1 MATISSSAGSS
12 SSGSLPGTVASVEV
26 KNGGA
31 NGGAHGGSNGAPAA
45 VPWTTERSAKLYGI
59 RDWGTGYFGVNE
71 QGHLTVMPDKDP
83 KRQIDL
89 YEVIEGLRERE
100 IGTPVIIRFSDLLQH
115 RLQEIREAFD
125 TAIRDNGYTGTY
137 ACVYPIK
144 VNQQRQLCEDIRD
157 IGAKLGFGLEAGSK
171 PELLAV
177 LGLTENQGQMPI
189 VCNGFKDSEFIETVI
204 LATKLGRHIIPV
216 VERFSDLEL
225 IVQHAKRYNVHP
237 RIGVRVKPSAQGT
250 GRWESS
256 GGMRSKFGL
265 FVTELIHAVDYL
277 KQHGMADCLNMI
289 HFHIGS
295 QVGDIRNIKGAV
307 NELAHI
313 YCELKR
319 LGAGLDT
326 IDVGGGMGIDYDGS
340 QSASS
345 SSVNYGVSEYA
356 ADVVYRI
363 KSVCD
368 ASGFPHPRIF
378 SESGRA
384 MVAHSS
390 LLIMDVLGKSRFA
403 SDPDL
408 DGIKALMKA
417 ENEHPQPV
425 LELIDAF
432 ESLSLP
438 KLNLV
443 EAYHDAVQA
452 RDEAMSLFNLGYMSL
467 PMRSATERLF
477 WAVGRRVLALA
488 SAKGELPD
496 DLVDLP
502 QILSDIY
509 YVNFSLFQSLPDHW
523 AIDQLFP
530 ICPIHRLN
538 EEPTRRGILADIT
551 CDSDGQ
557 VDKFVDKRTASKPT
571 LELHELRGISEGVEG
586 HAGQNSGNVG
596 GHAQLS
602 DAPAGGMNAEHK
614 PEPYYLGVFLLGAYQ
629 EVLGDLH
636 NLYGDTH
643 VVHVSFDDSPGVGD
657 WNIDEV
663 IEGDSVKEVL
673 AYVQYDS
680 EDLVQAMRRDIE
692 RAVKAGTIAVSEG
705 QSLLKFYDSGMEGY
719 TYLE

>member
-1 MATISSSAGSS
+1 MATFTPSSVPLAAGDSPS
-12 SSGSLPGTVASVEV
+12 QART
-26 KNGGA
+26 
-31 NGGAHGGSNGAPAA
+31 APPA
-45 VPWTTERSAKLYGI
+45 PWTCEDAAKLYAI
-59 RDWGTGYFGVNE
+59 RDWGMGYFGVNE
-71 QGHLTVMPDKDP
+71 EGHLVVMPERDP

-89 YEVIEGLRERE
+89 YEVIEGLRDRE
-100 IGTPVIIRFSDLLQH
+100 ISTPVIIRFRDLLKH
-115 RLQEIREAFD
+115 RLTEIRQAFD
-125 TAIRDNGYTGTY
+125 QAIKDHAYTGGY
-137 ACVYPIK
+137 CCVFPIK
-144 VNQQRQLCEDIRD
+144 VNQQRPLCEEVRD
-157 IGAKLGFGLEAGSK
+157 CGKELGFGLEAGSK

-177 LGLTENQGQMPI
+177 LGLTENLPQMPV

-225 IVQHAKRYNVHP
+225 LVHHAKRYNVRP
-237 RIGVRVKPSAQGT
+237 RIGIRSKPSSKGS

-265 FVTELIHAVDYL
+265 TVTELLHAVEFL
-277 KQHGMADCLNMI
+277 KQNGMADCLNMI

-295 QVGDIRNIKGAV
+295 QIGDIRNIKAAV

-340 QSASS
+340 NSDSPSS
-345 SSVNYGVSEYA
+345 INYGVAEYA

-368 ASGFPHPRIF
+368 AAGFPHPRIL

-390 LLIMDVLGKSRFA
+390 LLIADVLGKTHFP
-403 SDPDL
+403 SDPNL
-408 DGIKALMKA
+408 EGVRQLMVQ
-417 ENEHPQPV
+417 ENERPQPV

-432 ESLSLP
+432 EVLSQP
-438 KLNLV
+438 RVNLV
-443 EAYHDAVQA
+443 EAYHDAMQA

-477 WAVGRRVLALA
+477 WAIGRRIMALA

-496 DLVDLP
+496 DLIDLP
-502 QILSDIY
+502 QVLSDIY
-509 YVNFSLFQSLPDHW
+509 YVNFSIFQSMPDHW

-530 ICPIHRLN
+530 IVPIHRLN
-538 EEPTRRGILADIT
+538 EQPTRKAILADIT

-557 VDKFVDKRTASKPT
+557 VDKFIDKRTASKPT
-571 LELHELRGISEGVEG
+571 LELHELRYPSPGANGNG
-586 HAGQNSGNVG
+586 DHARRV
-596 GHAQLS
+596 
-602 DAPAGGMNAEHK
+602 DCK
-614 PEPYYLGVFLLGAYQ
+614 PEPYYLGVMLLGAYQ

-657 WNIDEV
+657 WDLDEV
-663 IEGDSVKEVL
+663 IEGDTVKEVL
-673 AYVQYDS
+673 SYTQYDA
-680 EDLVQAMRRDIE
+680 EDLIKAMRRDVE
-692 RAVKAGTIAVSEG
+692 RAVKAGTMTVPEG
-705 QSLLKFYDSGMEGY
+705 QSLLKFYDQGMEGY

>member
-1 MATISSSAGSS
+1 MATIT
-12 SSGSLPGTVASVEV
+12 SGSLGSVPGHSNGNGNG
-26 KNGGA
+26 NGG
-31 NGGAHGGSNGAPAA
+31 PK
-45 VPWTTERSAKLYGI
+45 VPPRPWVIDDSVRLYGMK
-59 RDWGTGYFGVNE
+59 DWGNGYFGINE
-71 QGHLTVMPDKDP
+71 QGHMTVMPERDP

-89 YEVIEGLRERE
+89 YEVLEGLRERE
-100 IGTPVIIRFSDLLQH
+100 IGTPVIIRFRDLLKH
-115 RLQEIREAFD
+115 RLTEIRQAFD
-125 TAIRDNGYTGTY
+125 QAIADHAYQGAYC
-137 ACVYPIK
+137 CVYPIK
-144 VNQQRQLCEDIRD
+144 VNQQRPLCEEIRD
-157 IGAKLGFGLEAGSK
+157 IGKELGFGLEAGSK

-177 LGLTENQGQMPI
+177 LGLTENLPQMPI

-225 IVQHAKRYNVHP
+225 IVQHAQRYSVRP
-237 RIGVRVKPSAQGT
+237 RIGVRCKPSAQGT

-265 FVTELIHAVDYL
+265 TVTELLHAVEYL

-295 QVGDIRNIKGAV
+295 QVGDIRKIKAAV

-313 YCELKR
+313 YCELKK

-368 ASGFPHPRIF
+368 TAGFSHPRII

-390 LLIMDVLGKSRFA
+390 LLIMDVLGKTHFPT
-403 SDPDL
+403 DPDL
-408 DGIKALMKA
+408 PTVQALMKS
-417 ENEHPQPV
+417 ESEKPQPV
-425 LELIDAF
+425 LELIDAL
-432 ESLSLP
+432 EALNLP
-438 KLNLV
+438 RVNLV
-443 EAYHDAVQA
+443 EVYHDALQA
-452 RDEAMSLFNLGYMSL
+452 REEAMSLFNLGYMSL
-467 PMRSATERLF
+467 PMRAATERLF
-477 WAVGRRVLALA
+477 WSIGRKVLALA

-496 DLVDLP
+496 ELIDLP
-502 QILSDIY
+502 QVLSDIY
-509 YVNFSLFQSLPDHW
+509 YINVSIFQSLPDHW

-530 ICPIHRLN
+530 ICPIHRLH
-538 EEPTRRGILADIT
+538 EEPNRRGVLADIT

-557 VDKFVDKRTASKPT
+557 VDKFIDKKTASKSV
-571 LELHELRGISEGVEG
+571 LELHELKYMPDG
-586 HAGQNSGNVG
+586 
-596 GHAQLS
+596 
-602 DAPAGGMNAEHK
+602 K
-614 PEPYYLGVFLLGAYQ
+614 PEPYFLGVFLLGAYQ

-657 WNIDEV
+657 WDLDEV
-663 IEGDSVKEVL
+663 VEGDCVKEVL
-673 AYVQYDS
+673 SYVQYDS
-680 EDLVQAMRRDIE
+680 EDLIRAMRRDVE
-692 RAVKAGTIAVSEG
+692 RAVKAGSITVAEG
-705 QSLLKFYDSGMEGY
+705 QSLLKFYDIGMEGY

>member
-1 MATISSSAGSS
+1 MATITTTASPSVAPNPEPAPAPT
-12 SSGSLPGTVASVEV
+12 SSGTSTS
-26 KNGGA
+26 
-31 NGGAHGGSNGAPAA
+31 APR
-45 VPWTTERSAKLYGI
+45 PWTPEEATKLYGI
-59 RDWGTGYFGVNE
+59 RDWGQGYFAVNDE
-71 QGHLTVMPDKDP
+71 GHLVVMPEKDP

-89 YEVIEGLRERE
+89 YEVLEGLRERE
-100 IGTPVIIRFSDLLQH
+100 IGTPVIIRLRDLLKH
-115 RLQEIREAFD
+115 RLTEIREAFNH
-125 TAIRDNGYTGTY
+125 AMAEHQYTGSY
-137 ACVYPIK
+137 CCVYPIK
-144 VNQQRQLCEDIRD
+144 VNQQRQLCEEVRD
-157 IGAKLGFGLEAGSK
+157 LGKELGFGLEAGSK

-177 LGLTENQGQMPI
+177 LGLTENLPSMPI

-216 VERFSDLEL
+216 VERFSDLEW
-225 IVQHAKRYNVHP
+225 IVHHAQRYNVRP
-237 RIGVRVKPSAQGT
+237 RIGVRAKPSAQGS

-265 FVTELIHAVDYL
+265 TVTELLHAVEYL

-295 QVGDIRNIKGAV
+295 QIGDIRKVKGAV
-307 NELAHI
+307 NELSHI

-340 QSASS
+340 NSDSS
-345 SSVNYGVSEYA
+345 SSINYGVAEYA

-368 ASGFPHPRIF
+368 AAGFPHPRII

-390 LLIMDVLGKSRFA
+390 LLVMDILGKTDFPA
-403 SDPDL
+403 DPDL
-408 DGIKALMKA
+408 PTVQALMKH
-417 ENEHPQPV
+417 ENERPQPV
-425 LELIDAF
+425 LELIDAY
-432 ESLSLP
+432 EALTQP
-438 KLNLV
+438 RVNLV
-443 EAYHDAVQA
+443 EVYHDALQA
-452 RDEAMSLFNLGYMSL
+452 REEAMSLFNLGYMSL
-467 PMRSATERLF
+467 PMRAATERLF
-477 WAVGRRVLALA
+477 WGIGRKILLIA

-496 DLVDLP
+496 DLQDLP

-509 YVNFSLFQSLPDHW
+509 YVNMSIFQTLPDHW

-538 EEPTRRGILADIT
+538 EEPTRRGVLADIT

-557 VDKFVDKRTASKPT
+557 IDKFIDKKTACKT
-571 LELHELRGISEGVEG
+571 TIELHELRP
-586 HAGQNSGNVG
+586 
-596 GHAQLS
+596 
-602 DAPAGGMNAEHK
+602 DANGRR
-614 PEPYYLGVFLLGAYQ
+614 EPYYLGVFLLGAYQ

-636 NLYGDTH
+636 NLYGDNH

-657 WNIDEV
+657 WDLDEV
-663 IEGDSVKEVL
+663 VEGDSVKEVL
-673 AYVQYDS
+673 SYVQYDVD
-680 EDLVQAMRRDIE
+680 DLMKAMRRDVE
-692 RAVKAGTIAVSEG
+692 RAVKAGTMTVPEA
-705 QSLLKFYDSGMEGY
+705 QSFLKFYDQGLEGY

>member
-1 MATISSSAGSS
+1 MTTISSAPTNSPASPSAAA
-12 SSGSLPGTVASVEV
+12 V
-26 KNGGA
+26 NGA
-31 NGGAHGGSNGAPAA
+31 NGKAAAPRQ
-45 VPWTTERSAKLYGI
+45 WTIADADRLYGI
-59 RDWGTGYFGVNE
+59 RDWGNGYFNIND
-71 QGHLTVMPDKDP
+71 QGHLVVMPEKDTN
-83 KRQIDL
+83 RQIDL
-89 YEVIEGLRERE
+89 HDVLEGLRERE
-100 IGTPVIIRFSDLLQH
+100 IGTPVIIRFRDLLKH
-115 RLQEIREAFD
+115 RLTEIRQAFD
-125 TAIRDNGYTGTY
+125 QAIAEHQYTGTY

-144 VNQQRQLCEDIRD
+144 VNQQRPLCEEVRD
-157 IGAKLGFGLEAGSK
+157 IGAQLGFGLEAGSK

-177 LGLTENQGQMPI
+177 LGLTENLPNMPV

-225 IVQHAKRYNVHP
+225 IVKHAQRYNVRP
-237 RIGVRVKPSAQGT
+237 RIGVRAKPSSQGT

-265 FVTELIHAVDYL
+265 TVTELLHAIDYL

-295 QVGDIRNIKGAV
+295 QVGDIRRIKGAV

-340 QSASS
+340 NSSSS
-345 SSVNYGVSEYA
+345 SSVNYGVAEYA
-356 ADVVYRI
+356 ADIVYRI

-368 ASGFPHPRIF
+368 AAGFPHPRIF

-390 LLIMDVLGKSRFA
+390 LLIMDVLGKTNFPSE
-403 SDPDL
+403 PDL
-408 DGIKALMKA
+408 PRVQALMTQ
-417 ENEHPQPV
+417 ENARPQPV

-432 ESLSLP
+432 ESLSQP
-438 KLNLV
+438 RVNIV
-443 EAYHDAVQA
+443 EVYHDALQA
-452 RDEAMSLFNLGYMSL
+452 REEAMSLFNLGYMSL

-477 WAVGRRVLALA
+477 WAVGRKVLAIA
-488 SAKGELPD
+488 RSKGELPD

-502 QILSDIY
+502 QVLSDIY

-530 ICPIHRLN
+530 IVPIHRLN
-538 EEPTRRGILADIT
+538 EEPTRQAILADIT

-557 VDKFVDKRTASKPT
+557 VDKFIDKRNACKTT
-571 LELHELRGISEGVEG
+571 LELHELVYKDSEVPLEG
-586 HAGQNSGNVG
+586 PSPVKH
-596 GHAQLS
+596 
-602 DAPAGGMNAEHK
+602 
-614 PEPYYLGVFLLGAYQ
+614 EPYFLGVFLLGAYQ

-657 WNIDEV
+657 WDLDEV
-663 IEGDSVKEVL
+663 VEGDTVKEVL
-673 AYVQYDS
+673 SYVQYDS
-680 EDLVQAMRRDIE
+680 EDLIKSMRRDIE
-692 RAVKAGTIAVSEG
+692 RAVKAGTMSVSDG
-705 QSLLKFYDSGMEGY
+705 QSLLKFYDQGMEGY

>member
-1 MATISSSAGSS
+1 MATITSQTTGPAGQPVSPRAPELRKQWTVED
-12 SSGSLPGTVASVEV
+12 SL
-26 KNGGA
+26 
-31 NGGAHGGSNGAPAA
+31 
-45 VPWTTERSAKLYGI
+45 TTYGI
-59 RDWGTGYFGVNE
+59 RDWGQGYFGVNE
-71 QGHLTVMPDKDP
+71 QGHVTVMPEKDP

-89 YEVIEGLRERE
+89 YEVIEGLRDRE
-100 IGTPVIIRFSDLLQH
+100 IGTPVIIRFTDLLKH
-115 RLQEIREAFD
+115 RLKEIRQAFD
-125 TAIRDNGYTGTY
+125 GAIAEHQYGGTY
-137 ACVYPIK
+137 SCIYPIK
-144 VNQQRQLCEDIRD
+144 VNQQRQLCEEMRSF
-157 IGAKLGFGLEAGSK
+157 GADLGFGLEAGSK

-177 LGLTENQGQMPI
+177 LGLTENLPHMPI

-225 IVQHAKRYNVHP
+225 IVQHAKKYNVRP
-237 RIGVRVKPSAQGT
+237 KIGVRVKPSSQGT

-265 FVTELIHAVDYL
+265 FVTELLHAVEYL
-277 KQHGMADCLNMI
+277 KQNGMADCLNMI

-295 QVGDIRNIKGAV
+295 QIGDIRKIKAAV
-307 NELAHI
+307 NELAHM
-313 YCELKR
+313 YVELKK

-340 QSASS
+340 QSDSN
-345 SSVNYGVSEYA
+345 SSVNYGVAEYA

-368 ASGFPHPRIF
+368 ANELPHPRIF

-384 MVAHSS
+384 MVAQCS
-390 LLIMDVLGKSRFA
+390 LLIADVLGKSRHE
-403 SDPDL
+403 SDPPL
-408 DGIKALMKA
+408 SQIKKLMKTEA
-417 ENEHPQPV
+417 KKPQPV
-425 LELIDAF
+425 LELIDAL
-432 ESLSLP
+432 ESLEAP
-438 KLNLV
+438 KVNLV
-443 EAYHDAVQA
+443 EAWHDSVQA

-467 PMRSATERLF
+467 SMRSATERLF
-477 WAVGRRVLALA
+477 WAVGRKVLALA
-488 SAKGELPD
+488 QAKGEIAD

-502 QILSDIY
+502 QVLSDIY
-509 YVNFSLFQSLPDHW
+509 YVNMSIFQSMPDHW

-538 EEPTRRGILADIT
+538 EEPTERAILADIT

-557 VDKFVDKRTASKPT
+557 IDSFVDKKSASKPT
-571 LELHELRGISEGVEG
+571 LEVHELRE
-586 HAGQNSGNVG
+586 APG
-596 GHAQLS
+596 G
-602 DAPAGGMNAEHK
+602 K
-614 PEPYYLGVFLLGAYQ
+614 VEPYYLGTFLLGAYQ

-657 WNIDEV
+657 WDLDEIV
-663 IEGDSVKEVL
+663 EGDCVKEVL

-680 EDLVQAMRRDIE
+680 EDLVKSMRRDVE
-692 RAVKAGTIAVSEG
+692 RAVKSGTMSVPEG
-705 QSLLKFYDSGMEGY
+705 QSLLKFYDQGMEGY

>member
-1 MATISSSAGSS
+1 MATITSTPVGPFSAGAPV
-12 SSGSLPGTVASVEV
+12 GNGPGGRE
-26 KNGGA
+26 
-31 NGGAHGGSNGAPAA
+31 PR
-45 VPWTTERSAKLYGI
+45 PWTTDDAARLYAI
-59 RDWGTGYFGVNE
+59 RDWGGGYFGVNE
-71 QGHLTVMPDKDP
+71 QGHLVVMPEKNP
-83 KRQIDL
+83 KRQVDL
-89 YEVIEGLRERE
+89 YEVIEGLRDRE
-100 IGTPVIIRFSDLLQH
+100 ISTPVIIRFRDLLKH
-115 RLQEIREAFD
+115 RLSEIREAFD
-125 TAIRDNGYTGTY
+125 QAIRDHAYGGTY
-137 ACVYPIK
+137 CCVYPIK
-144 VNQQRQLCEDIRD
+144 VNQQRPLCEEVRD
-157 IGAKLGFGLEAGSK
+157 IGKELGFGLEAGSK

-177 LGLTENQGQMPI
+177 LSLTENLPTMPV

-225 IVQHAKRYNVHP
+225 IVKHATRYNVRP
-237 RIGVRVKPSAQGT
+237 RIGVRTKPSSQGT

-265 FVTELIHAVDYL
+265 TVTELLHAVEFL

-295 QVGDIRNIKGAV
+295 QIGDIRKVKGAV

-313 YCELKR
+313 YCELRR

-340 QSASS
+340 QSDSP
-345 SSVNYGVSEYA
+345 SSVNYGVAEYA
-356 ADVVYRI
+356 ADIIYRV

-368 ASGFPHPRIF
+368 ANGLPHPRIL

-390 LLIMDVLGKSRFA
+390 LLIVDVLGKTHFP

-408 DGIKALMKA
+408 EGVRALMKT
-417 ENEHPQPV
+417 EGGSPQPV
-425 LELIDAF
+425 LELIDAH
-432 ESLSLP
+432 ESLAMP
-438 KLNLV
+438 RVNLV
-443 EAYHDAVQA
+443 EVYHDAVQA

-477 WAVGRRVLALA
+477 WGIGRKILTLA

-496 DLVDLP
+496 DLQDLP
-502 QILSDIY
+502 QVLSDIY
-509 YVNFSLFQSLPDHW
+509 YVNFSIFQSMPDHW

-530 ICPIHRLN
+530 IVPIHRLN
-538 EEPTRRGILADIT
+538 EEPTRKAVLADIT

-557 VDKFVDKRTASKPT
+557 VDKFIDKRTASKAT
-571 LELHELRGISEGVEG
+571 LELHELRFNPANGAPTNGTPAEGVP
-586 HAGQNSGNVG
+586 
-596 GHAQLS
+596 
-602 DAPAGGMNAEHK
+602 APAGAVTTPPPPPGMLQDGK
-614 PEPYYLGVFLLGAYQ
+614 PEPYFLGVMLLGAYQ

-657 WNIDEV
+657 WDLDEV
-663 IEGDSVKEVL
+663 VEGDSVKEVL
-673 AYVQYDS
+673 SYVQYNADDMVRS
-680 EDLVQAMRRDIE
+680 MRRDVE
-692 RAVKAGTIAVSEG
+692 RAVKAGTMTVPEG
-705 QSLLKFYDSGMEGY
+705 QSLLKFYDQGLEGY

>member
-1 MATISSSAGSS
+1 MATITPSSTPSITSLSAQ
-12 SSGSLPGTVASVEV
+12 PTAMPD
-26 KNGGA
+26 KQ
-31 NGGAHGGSNGAPAA
+31 
-45 VPWTTERSAKLYGI
+45 PWTVQDSARTYGI
-59 RDWGTGYFGVNE
+59 HEWGNGYFGVNAE
-71 QGHLTVMPDKDP
+71 GHLVVMPERDP

-100 IGTPVIIRFSDLLQH
+100 IGTPVIVRFRDLLKH
-115 RLQEIREAFD
+115 RLTEIREAFSN
-125 TAIRDNGYTGTY
+125 AIKEHAYTGAY
-137 ACVYPIK
+137 SCIYPIK
-144 VNQQRQLCEDIRD
+144 VNQQRPLCEEIRD
-157 IGAKLGFGLEAGSK
+157 IGKELGFGLEAGSK

-177 LGLTENQGQMPI
+177 LGLTENLPSMPI

-225 IVQHAKRYNVHP
+225 LIHHAKRYNVRP
-237 RIGVRVKPSAQGT
+237 RIGLRAKPSAQGT

-265 FVTELIHAVDYL
+265 TVTELIHAVEFA
-277 KQHGMADCLNMI
+277 KQNGMADCLKMI

-295 QVGDIRNIKGAV
+295 QVGDIRKVKAAV

-313 YCELKR
+313 YCELKK

-340 QSASS
+340 QSDSP

-356 ADVVYRI
+356 ADIVYRV

-368 ASGFPHPRIF
+368 ANEFPHPRIF

-390 LLIMDVLGKSRFA
+390 LLIIDVLGKTHFP
-403 SDPDL
+403 SDADIP
-408 DGIKALMKA
+408 GVHAMMKG
-417 ENEHPQPV
+417 EGEKPQPV

-432 ESLSLP
+432 EALGQP
-438 KLNLV
+438 RVNLV
-443 EAYHDAVQA
+443 EVYHDAVQA
-452 RDEAMSLFNLGYMSL
+452 RDEAMSLFNLGYLSL
-467 PMRSATERLF
+467 PLRAATERLF
-477 WAVGRRVLALA
+477 WAVGRKVLALA
-488 SAKGELPD
+488 ASKGELPD
-496 DLVDLP
+496 DLTELP
-502 QILSDIY
+502 QVLSDIY
-509 YVNFSLFQSLPDHW
+509 YVNFSIFQSMPDHW

-530 ICPIHRLN
+530 IVPIHRL
-538 EEPTRRGILADIT
+538 EEQPSRQAILADIT

-557 VDKFVDKRTASKPT
+557 VDKFIDKRTASKAT
-571 LELHELRGISEGVEG
+571 IELHELKYQSNGVTLPGGLPEG
-586 HAGQNSGNVG
+586 
-596 GHAQLS
+596 
-602 DAPAGGMNAEHK
+602 K
-614 PEPYYLGVFLLGAYQ
+614 PEPYYLAVALVGAYQ

-657 WNIDEV
+657 WDLDEV
-663 IEGDSVKEVL
+663 VEGDSVKEVL

-680 EDLVQAMRRDIE
+680 EDLIRSMRRDVE
-692 RAVKAGTIAVSEG
+692 RAVKAGTMSVPEA
-705 QSLLKFYDSGMEGY
+705 QSLLKFYDVGMEGY

>member
-1 MATISSSAGSS
+1 MTTISSAPTNSPVSPSAAA
-12 SSGSLPGTVASVEV
+12 VNA
-26 KNGGA
+26 A
-31 NGGAHGGSNGAPAA
+31 NGKAAAPRQ
-45 VPWTTERSAKLYGI
+45 WTIADADRLYGI
-59 RDWGTGYFGVNE
+59 SDWGNGYFNIND
-71 QGHLTVMPDKDP
+71 QGHLVVMPEKDA

-89 YEVIEGLRERE
+89 HDVLEGLRERE
-100 IGTPVIIRFSDLLQH
+100 IGTPVIIRFRDLLKH
-115 RLQEIREAFD
+115 RLTEIRQAFD
-125 TAIRDNGYTGTY
+125 QAIAEHQYTGSY

-144 VNQQRQLCEDIRD
+144 VNQQRPLCEEVRD
-157 IGAKLGFGLEAGSK
+157 IGAELGFGLEAGSK

-177 LGLTENQGQMPI
+177 LGLTENLPNMPV

-225 IVQHAKRYNVHP
+225 IVKHAQRYNVRP
-237 RIGVRVKPSAQGT
+237 RIGVRAKPSSQGT

-265 FVTELIHAVDYL
+265 TVTELLHAVDYL
-277 KQHGMADCLNMI
+277 KQHGMSDCLNMI

-295 QVGDIRNIKGAV
+295 QVGDIRRIKGAV

-340 QSASS
+340 NSAST
-345 SSVNYGVSEYA
+345 SSVNYGVAEYA
-356 ADVVYRI
+356 ADIVYRI

-368 ASGFPHPRIF
+368 AAGFPHPRIF

-390 LLIMDVLGKSRFA
+390 LLIMDVLGKTNFPSE
-403 SDPDL
+403 PDL
-408 DGIKALMKA
+408 PRVQALMTQ
-417 ENEHPQPV
+417 ENARPQPV
-425 LELIDAF
+425 LELIDAY
-432 ESLSLP
+432 ESLNQP
-438 KLNLV
+438 RVNIV
-443 EAYHDAVQA
+443 EVYHDALQA
-452 RDEAMSLFNLGYMSL
+452 REEAMSLFNLGYMSL

-477 WAVGRRVLALA
+477 WAVGRKVLALA
-488 SAKGELPD
+488 RSKGELPD

-502 QILSDIY
+502 QVLSGIY

-530 ICPIHRLN
+530 IVPIHRLN
-538 EEPTRRGILADIT
+538 EEPTRQAILADIT

-557 VDKFVDKRTASKPT
+557 VDKFIDKRTACKTT
-571 LELHELRGISEGVEG
+571 LELHEL
-586 HAGQNSGNVG
+586 HYQ
-596 GHAQLS
+596 
-602 DAPAGGMNAEHK
+602 NAEVPLEGPSPVKH
-614 PEPYYLGVFLLGAYQ
+614 EPYYLGVFLLGAYQ

-657 WNIDEV
+657 WDLDEV
-663 IEGDSVKEVL
+663 VEGDTVKEVL
-673 AYVQYDS
+673 SYVQYDS
-680 EDLVQAMRRDIE
+680 EDLIKSMRRDIE
-692 RAVKAGTIAVSEG
+692 RAVKAGTMSVSDG
-705 QSLLKFYDSGMEGY
+705 QSLLKFYDQGMEGY

>member
-1 MATISSSAGSS
+1 MTTISTAPANSPSPASISSA
-12 SSGSLPGTVASVEV
+12 
-26 KNGGA
+26 NGK
-31 NGGAHGGSNGAPAA
+31 PARA
-45 VPWTTERSAKLYGI
+45 WTIADADRTYGI
-59 RDWGTGYFGVNE
+59 SDWGNGYFKVND
-71 QGHLTVMPDKDP
+71 QGHLVVMPEKDP

-89 YEVIEGLRERE
+89 HDVLEGLRERE
-100 IGTPVIIRFSDLLQH
+100 ISTPVIIRFRDLLKH
-115 RLQEIREAFD
+115 RLTEIRQAFD
-125 TAIRDNGYTGTY
+125 QAIAEHQYGGSYC
-137 ACVYPIK
+137 CVYPIK
-144 VNQQRQLCEDIRD
+144 VNQQRPLCEEVRD
-157 IGAKLGFGLEAGSK
+157 IGNMLGFGLEAGSK

-177 LGLTENQGQMPI
+177 LGLTENLPQMPI

-225 IVQHAKRYNVHP
+225 IVQHAQRYNVRP
-237 RIGVRVKPSAQGT
+237 RIGVRAKPSSQGS

-265 FVTELIHAVDYL
+265 TVTELLHAVDFL
-277 KQHGMADCLNMI
+277 KQHNMADCLNMV

-295 QVGDIRNIKGAV
+295 QVGDIRRIKGAV

-340 QSASS
+340 NSTSS
-345 SSVNYGVSEYA
+345 SSINYGVAEYA
-356 ADVVYRI
+356 ADIVYRI

-368 ASGFPHPRIF
+368 AAGFPHPRIL

-390 LLIMDVLGKSRFA
+390 LLIMDVLGKTNFPSE
-403 SDPDL
+403 PDL
-408 DGIKALMKA
+408 PRVQALMAQEK
-417 ENEHPQPV
+417 ERPQPV

-432 ESLSLP
+432 EALNMP
-438 KLNLV
+438 RVNLV
-443 EAYHDAVQA
+443 EVYHDAVQA
-452 RDEAMSLFNLGYMSL
+452 REEAMSLFNLGYMSL

-477 WAVGRRVLALA
+477 WAVGRKVLALA

-496 DLVDLP
+496 DLGDLP
-502 QILSDIY
+502 QVLSDIY

-530 ICPIHRLN
+530 IVPIHRLD
-538 EEPTRRGILADIT
+538 EEPTRQAILADIT

-557 VDKFVDKRTASKPT
+557 VDKFIDKRTACKT
-571 LELHELRGISEGVEG
+571 TIELHELKY
-586 HAGQNSGNVG
+586 
-596 GHAQLS
+596 
-602 DAPAGGMNAEHK
+602 PNAETPREGPNPIRH
-614 PEPYYLGVFLLGAYQ
+614 EPYYLGVFLLGAYQ

-657 WNIDEV
+657 WDLDEV
-663 IEGDSVKEVL
+663 VEGDTVKEVL
-673 AYVQYDS
+673 SYVQYDS
-680 EDLVQAMRRDIE
+680 EDLIKSMRRDIE
-692 RAVKAGTIAVSEG
+692 RAVKAGTMSVSDG
-705 QSLLKFYDSGMEGY
+705 QSLLKFYDQGMEGY

>member
-1 MATISSSAGSS
+1 MATITSSSIGPVTGSAT
-12 SSGSLPGTVASVEV
+12 PPASARKSAE
-26 KNGGA
+26 A
-31 NGGAHGGSNGAPAA
+31 AAPK
-45 VPWTTERSAKLYGI
+45 PWTTDEALSHYAI
-59 RDWGTGYFGVNE
+59 RDWGQGYIGVNE
-71 QGHLTVMPDKDP
+71 QGHVTVMPEKDP

-100 IGTPVIIRFSDLLQH
+100 IGTPVLIRFTDLLKH
-115 RLQEIREAFD
+115 RLKEIREAFD
-125 TAIRDNGYTGTY
+125 GAIKEHAYTGAY
-137 ACVYPIK
+137 SCIYPIK
-144 VNQQRQLCEDIRD
+144 VNQQRQLCEHVRD
-157 IGAKLGFGLEAGSK
+157 LGKELGFGLEAGSK

-177 LGLTENQGQMPI
+177 LGLTENLPDMPI
-189 VCNGFKDSEFIETVI
+189 VCNGFKDSEFIETVV

-225 IVQHAKRYNVHP
+225 IVQHAKKYNVRP
-237 RIGVRVKPSAQGT
+237 RIGIRVKPSAQGT

-265 FVTELIHAVDYL
+265 FVSEVLHALDFL
-277 KQHGMADCLNMI
+277 KQNGMADCFNMI

-295 QVGDIRNIKGAV
+295 QIGDIRKVKAAV

-313 YCELKR
+313 YVELKK

-340 QSASS
+340 QSDSS
-345 SSVNYGVSEYA
+345 CSVNYGVAEYA
-356 ADVVYRI
+356 ADIVYRI

-368 ASGFPHPRIF
+368 AAEFAHPRIL

-384 MVAHSS
+384 MVAQCT
-390 LLIMDVLGKSRFA
+390 LLITDVLGKSRFA

-408 DGIKALMKA
+408 PAVKKLMKA
-417 ENEHPQPV
+417 EAKKPQPV
-425 LELIDAF
+425 LELIDAL
-432 ESLSLP
+432 ESLDSP
-438 KLNLV
+438 KVNLV
-443 EAYHDAVQA
+443 EAWHDSVQA

-477 WAVGRRVLALA
+477 WAVGRKILTL
-488 SAKGELPD
+488 SHAKGDLPD
-496 DLVDLP
+496 ELADMP

-509 YVNFSLFQSLPDHW
+509 YVNMSIFQSMPDHW

-538 EEPTRRGILADIT
+538 EAPTRQAVLADIT

-557 VDKFVDKRTASKPT
+557 VDKFVDKKTASKPT
-571 LELHELRGISEGVEG
+571 LDLHELKEGEQYFLGI
-586 HAGQNSGNVG
+586 
-596 GHAQLS
+596 
-602 DAPAGGMNAEHK
+602 
-614 PEPYYLGVFLLGAYQ
+614 FLIGAYQ

-657 WNIDEV
+657 WDLDEV
-663 IEGDSVKEVL
+663 VEGDCVKEVL

-680 EDLVQAMRRDIE
+680 EDLIRAMRRDIE
-692 RAVKAGTIAVSEG
+692 RGVKAGTLSVPEA
-705 QSLLKFYDSGMEGY
+705 QSFLKFYDQGMEGY